1 MPTDFCKLTP
11 WGIEM
16 KNKSVCLLLL
26 LSATTANAAFFLDSV
41 ALHDLLAEFEAY
53 QDKRQ
58 IRYMA
63 KASQYVGYVTGVVDA
78 LDGTRFCLPGG
89 VTAEQAAG
97 LVAKHIREHPETL
110 SRHALDAVTSALG
123 ANFPCKH

>member
-1 MPTDFCKLTP
+1 
-11 WGIEM
+11 M
-16 KNKSVCLLLL
+16 KVKTIGVLLL
-26 LSATTANAAFFLDSV
+26 LSATTTNAAFFLDSP
-41 ALHDLLAEFEAY
+41 ALQDLLADFEAY
-53 QDKRQ
+53 QGKRQ

-78 LDGTRFCLPGG
+78 LDGSRFCLPGG

-110 SRHALDAVTSALG
+110 SRHALDAVTAALSAD
-123 ANFPCKH
+123 FPCKR

>member
-1 MPTDFCKLTP
+1 
-11 WGIEM
+11 M
-16 KNKSVCLLLL
+16 KTKCIGLILL
-26 LSATTANAAFFLDSV
+26 LSATTANAAFFLDSA
-41 ALHDLLAEFEAY
+41 ALQDLLAEFEAY

-78 LDGTRFCLPGG
+78 LDGTGFCLPGG

-97 LVAKHIREHPETL
+97 LVAKHVREHPEPQ
-110 SRHALDAVTSALG
+110 SRRGLDVVISALA